1 MKAVK
6 VEYLVDSDG
15 SPFFRASTEAGEFD
29 VYYRDYALDASQ
41 QALQVAKSY
50 CGKMD
55 WQAPTGFGWLENDVW
70 VATLEKV
77 S

>member
-41 QALQVAKSY
+41 QALQVAKS
-50 CGKMD
+50 
-55 WQAPTGFGWLENDVW
+55 
-70 VATLEKV
+70 
-77 S
+77 